1 VTTDGVSSA
10 IMFLRRE
17 NGVLILKA
25 IGSDARCP
33 VDPSDTG
40 SEVANVEPPY
50 QAICKD

>member
-1 VTTDGVSSA
+1 
-10 IMFLRRE
+10 MFLRRE

-33 VDPSDTG
+33 VDPTDTG

-50 QAICKD
+50 QAICKG